1 MRYYFHLVKGSAT
14 LPDPDGVEVTD
25 VEDLPVEIAGVLREI
40 ASEDAAA
47 GEGWN
52 CWRLNVTASD
62 GTVVL
67 SIALDGPA
75 LNER

>member
-14 LPDPDGVEVTD
+14 IPDPDGVEVAD
-25 VEDLPVEIAGVLREI
+25 IEGLPVEIAGVLREI

-52 CWRLNVTASD
+52 GWRLNVTASD

>member
-1 MRYYFHLVKGSAT
+1 MA
-14 LPDPDGVEVTD
+14 DI
-25 VEDLPVEIAGVLREI
+25 EDLSVEIAGVIREI

-52 CWRLNVTASD
+52 GWRLNVTASD

-67 SIALDGPA
+67 SIALDGPP
-75 LNER
+75 